1 MQATHAA
8 SIEAKG
14 FVAVLSDR
22 PLPNEFLTAF
32 DAWPRRVFSTDR
44 RLFVAFAPRN
54 CNPSVTNAPAGV
66 ADAPIRLLLG
76 DATDFI
82 GEQNNPPMGNGALVE
97 LDVEHN
103 CVGVLSS
110 VTGLPP
116 VFLVDEPGNRIFAS
130 SLSDICSLR
139 PSGVKFDAESV
150 LDLFAYGFP
159 NEHRTLFRNVRL
171 LPGCT
176 RLTATAGSPVQSR
189 RAWTFDDEEPL
200 RDWNAFVEM
209 QIAAFLSVLR
219 RIDLDNT
226 FLSLTA
232 GVDTRAIFAALVLA
246 GRRFHAY
253 TLTGESPSIDAQAAR
268 AICRSYGV
276 PHETVTLDGE
286 FRKRL
291 PDYVV
296 EASRLSGGV
305 ASLGQ
310 AHQVHFYRK
319 LPGRYLGRLSGNLG
333 NQLGRK
339 GIEHVST
346 RAITVSVLPPH
357 LRSGIAGRGRCAW
370 VDHKL
375 DDRIPSSPAFLFQR
389 EFPFTQ
395 LGNYSIGDS
404 FVVQYTPYATRD
416 LIALSH
422 REPARSLDPQ
432 FRSLL
437 SLRLRDLH
445 HRFFGEPPAYSFQRR
460 FIKRAG
466 GFVASYPINWGW
478 RAGGGIALTGMLRGC
493 MAAVD
498 AYTEREGWDIG
509 RLGKV
514 IDAMHIVGLH
524 EHRRSQRWVRE
535 SLRDFM
541 HDILLS
547 KHTQEAG
554 VIDVSCVRRMLDE
567 HYTDRASHHGALV
580 FALDLAVASRNFR
593 ASL

>member
-22 PLPNEFLTAF
+22 PLPNEFLTAC
-32 DAWPRRVFSTDR
+32 DAWPRRVFSADR

-54 CNPSVTNAPAGV
+54 CNPSVSNLPAGV

-116 VFLVDEPGNRIFAS
+116 VFLVDEPG
-130 SLSDICSLR
+130 
-139 PSGVKFDAESV
+139 K
-150 LDLFAYGFP
+150 
-159 NEHRTLFRNVRL
+159 
-171 LPGCT
+171 
-176 RLTATAGSPVQSR
+176 
-189 RAWTFDDEEPL
+189 
-200 RDWNAFVEM
+200 
-209 QIAAFLSVLR
+209 

-276 PHETVTLDGE
+276 PHETVSLDGD

-339 GIEHVST
+339 GIERVST

-357 LRSGIAGRGRCAW
+357 LRSGIAGRARCAW
-370 VDHKL
+370 VDHTL

-404 FVVQYTPYATRD
+404 FVVQYTPYPTRH

-445 HRFFGEPPAYSFQRR
+445 HRFFGEPPAYSFQRK

-541 HDILLS
+541 HDVLLS
-547 KHTQEAG
+547 KHTREAG
-554 VIDVSCVRRMLDE
+554 VIEVSCVRRMLDE
-567 HYTDRASHHGALV
+567 HYTNRASHHGALV